1 MRFDAV
7 SYRLRGLVSL
17 GGYVQA
23 FGLAC
28 HRYEAVAWY
37 GPWVPDS
44 RGRFV
49 LWYLGR
55 ITITSHSIFNP

>member
-17 GGYVQA
+17 GGGYVQA

-37 GPWVPDS
+37 DSWVPDS
-44 RGRFV
+44 RGSARKV
-49 LWYLGR
+49 CSLVSRQSQLCE
-55 ITITSHSIFNP
+55 P

>member
-7 SYRLRGLVSL
+7 SYRLRRLVSL

-37 GPWVPDS
+37 GS
-44 RGRFV
+44 
-49 LWYLGR
+49 
-55 ITITSHSIFNP
+55 